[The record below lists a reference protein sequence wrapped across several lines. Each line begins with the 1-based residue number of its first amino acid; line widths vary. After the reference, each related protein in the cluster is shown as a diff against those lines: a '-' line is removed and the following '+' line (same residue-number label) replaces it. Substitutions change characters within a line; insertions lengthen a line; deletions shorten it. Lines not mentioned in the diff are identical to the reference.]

1 MVITSACHA
10 EGPSSIL
17 GNSVKDVY
25 CMFLQNILGVTGS
38 IPVSPN
44 SGDCSSIG
52 RARGVV
58 MFERTHILFWQ
69 LDTYSNFNSSLEVKA
84 LDL

>member
-25 CMFLQNILGVTGS
+25 CKFLQNNLGVTGS

-44 SGDCSSIG
+44 DGTVAQNG
-52 RARGVV
+52 RARSVV
-58 MFERTHILFWQ
+58 NARKGTHLV
-69 LDTYSNFNSSLEVKA
+69 LAEDTYSNYM
-84 LDL
+84 

>member
-52 RARGVV
+52 RARGMVTV
-58 MFERTHILFWQ
+58 RKDTHLV
-69 LDTYSNFNSSLEVKA
+69 LAEDTYSNYM
-84 LDL
+84 

>member
-25 CMFLQNILGVTGS
+25 CNFLQKNFGVTGS
-38 IPVSPN
+38 IPASVTCETVAQL
-44 SGDCSSIG
+44 GEH
-52 RARGVV
+52 VV
-58 MFERTHILFWQ
+58 W
-69 LDTYSNFNSSLEVKA
+69 
-84 LDL
+84 

>member
-25 CMFLQNILGVTGS
+25 CMFYMVTVVQ
-38 IPVSPN
+38 IEEPW
-44 SGDCSSIG
+44 SG
-52 RARGVV
+52 
-58 MFERTHILFWQ
+58 
-69 LDTYSNFNSSLEVKA
+69 
-84 LDL
+84 

>member
-25 CMFLQNILGVTGS
+25 CMILQKILGVTGS

-44 SGDCSSIG
+44 YGT
-52 RARGVV
+52 VV
-58 MFERTHILFWQ
+58 QLEEHVVPVRKNTHIVLAE
-69 LDTYSNFNSSLEVKA
+69 DTYSN
-84 LDL
+84 

>member
-25 CMFLQNILGVTGS
+25 CMFLQNIIGVFLDDKR
-38 IPVSPN
+38 
-44 SGDCSSIG
+44 SGRCFAAPDFHG
-52 RARGVV
+52 MTLPQAVA
-58 MFERTHILFWQ
+58 FAQKAT
-69 LDTYSNFNSSLEVKA
+69 SL
-84 LDL
+84 

>member
-25 CMFLQNILGVTGS
+25 CKSLQNNLGVTGS

-44 SGDCSSIG
+44 YGTVAQLGEHVVPVRKNTHLVLAEDTCSN
-52 RARGVV
+52 
-58 MFERTHILFWQ
+58 
-69 LDTYSNFNSSLEVKA
+69 Y
-84 LDL
+84 

>member
-44 SGDCSSIG
+44 YGTV
-52 RARGVV
+52 AQKEEHVA
-58 MFERTHILFWQ
+58 W
-69 LDTYSNFNSSLEVKA
+69 
-84 LDL
+84 

>member
-38 IPVSPN
+38 IPVSPSYGTVAQN
-44 SGDCSSIG
+44 G

-58 MFERTHILFWQ
+58 MFERTHILLWQ
-69 LDTYSNFNSSLEVKA
+69 KIHTATN
-84 LDL
+84 

>member
-10 EGPSSIL
+10 EVPSSIL

-25 CMFLQNILGVTGS
+25 CNFLQNILGVTGS
-38 IPVSPN
+38 IPVSPSYGTVAQN
-44 SGDCSSIG
+44 G

-58 MFERTHILFWQ
+58 TARKGTHLV
-69 LDTYSNFNSSLEVKA
+69 LAEDTYSNLFE
-84 LDL
+84 

>member
-17 GNSVKDVY
+17 GNSVEDVY

-44 SGDCSSIG
+44 SRDCSSNG

-58 MFERTHILFWQ
+58 MFERTHILLWQ
-69 LDTYSNFNSSLEVKA
+69 IGSGTAKQGKNSPV
-84 LDL
+84 DYF